1 MESKLLKIK
10 LKLGSREKLDNLIC
24 YMRENIE
31 FPKSEMGQKGYYW
44 DSVFYEST
52 RDHEHI
58 YIVIKSVDFS
68 KIMLD
73 ESALLHT
80 PFREVYEKFRQ
91 ECWVNEPYSDIDATA
106 CFNSSMQFSI

>member
-10 LKLGSREKLDNLIC
+10 LMLGSRSKLDHLIS
-24 YMRENIE
+24 YMRQNIE
-31 FPKSEMGQKGYYW
+31 YPKGEMEQKRYYW

-58 YIVIKSVDFS
+58 YIVIKTPDFS

-73 ESALLHT
+73 ESELLYT
-80 PFREVYEKFRQ
+80 PFREVYEQ
-91 ECWVNEPYSDIDATA
+91 
-106 CFNSSMQFSI
+106 